1 MKTLKNEKGFS
12 LIELLVVIAIIGVL
26 AAVGLTNYQGFID
39 SSKKDTTENS
49 AEDIHRTLSAYAY
62 KESYEIAS
70 CNTVTDSATLA
81 TCLQEM
87 QSDANGPFVN
97 KSNPYNESAS
107 AIVALSS
114 AAAPTGACTVNGQ
127 ITLHVVE
134 ATSAPYSI
142 TVHAC
147 TELTSA
153 QINNAINWD

>member
-1 MKTLKNEKGFS
+1 MKNFADEKGFS

-62 KESYEIAS
+62 KETYEVAS
-70 CNTVTDSATLA
+70 CNAVTDSTTLA
-81 TCLQEM
+81 TCLGALHT
-87 QSDANGPFVN
+87 DANGPFIN
-97 KSNPYNESAS
+97 KSNPYDESQT
-107 AIVALSS
+107 AIVAATS
-114 AAAPTGACTVNGQ
+114 AAVPTACTVNGQ
-127 ITLHVVE
+127 ITLHVVT

-147 TELTSA
+147 TDLTTA
-153 QINNAINWD
+153 QVNNAIVWN